1 MKPQINSQYIWTT
14 LKIATFL
21 FLLSPHVIM
30 AQSTYKVVSNA
41 NAKITVNGKSNVHDW
56 EMTSTDM
63 ASQGIFKF
71 NVKGEL
77 TDLSAFSLSVV
88 AKSLKSGKSSMD
100 TRTYKSLKADEFPKI
115 AYKLT
120 FAEVTMVQANKYSIQ
135 TTGVLTIAGKTQS
148 ISMKVM
154 AFVNA
159 DKTITCHGTEKLML
173 TDYGIEPP
181 SFMLGAM
188 KVGNDL
194 VIKFDLDYTKVIN
207 TK

>member
-1 MKPQINSQYIWTT
+1 MKTPSNFQHIWNS
-14 LKIATFL
+14 LKIVSLL
-21 FLLSPHVIM
+21 FLLSPQVIM
-30 AQSTYKVVSNA
+30 AQSVYKVTPNK
-41 NAKITVNGKSNVHDW
+41 NAKVIVNGQSNVHDW
-56 EMTSTDM
+56 EMTSTEIE
-63 ASQGIFKF
+63 SQGSFKF
-71 NVKGEL
+71 NAKDEL
-77 TDLSAFSLSVV
+77 TGLSAFNFSVL
-88 AKSLKSGKSSMD
+88 AKSLKSGKPSMD
-100 TRTYKSLKADEFPKI
+100 TRTYKSLKAEEFSKI
-115 AYKLT
+115 TYKLT

-154 AFVNA
+154 ALVNA
-159 DKTITCHGTEKLML
+159 DQSISCHGTEKLTL

-194 VIKFDLDYTKVIN
+194 IIKFDLSYTKAIN

>member
-1 MKPQINSQYIWTT
+1 
-14 LKIATFL
+14 
-21 FLLSPHVIM
+21 M
-30 AQSTYKVVSNA
+30 AQSVYKIAPSKDSKV
-41 NAKITVNGKSNVHDW
+41 TVNGKSNVHDW
-56 EMTSTDM
+56 EMISTDI
-63 ASQGIFKF
+63 ASQGVFKF
-71 NVKGEL
+71 NAKDEL
-77 TDLSAFSLSVV
+77 TGLSAFSFSVA

-100 TRTYKSLKADEFPKI
+100 TRTYKSLKADEFSKI
-115 AYKLT
+115 TYKLT
-120 FAEVTMVQANKYSIQ
+120 FAEVTMVQANKYAIQ

-159 DKTITCHGTEKLML
+159 DQTISCHGTEKLIL

-194 VIKFDLDYTKVIN
+194 IIKFNLEYAK
-207 TK
+207 

>member
-1 MKPQINSQYIWTT
+1 MKSTFNFQFIWNS
-14 LKIATFL
+14 LKIATL
-21 FLLSPHVIM
+21 LVLLSPQVIM
-30 AQSTYKVVSNA
+30 AQSVYKLTPNK

-56 EMTSTDM
+56 EMTSTGIE
-63 ASQGIFKF
+63 SQGVFKF
-71 NVKGEL
+71 NSRDEL
-77 TDLSAFSLSVV
+77 TGLSAFNFSVL

-100 TRTYKSLKADEFPKI
+100 GRTYKSMKADEFPKI
-115 AYKLT
+115 NYKLT

-135 TTGVLTIAGKTQS
+135 TTGLLTIVGKTQS

-154 AFVNA
+154 ALVNA
-159 DKTITCHGTEKLML
+159 DQTISCHGTEKLML

-194 VIKFDLDYTKVIN
+194 IIKFDLSYAKTNFTK
-207 TK
+207 